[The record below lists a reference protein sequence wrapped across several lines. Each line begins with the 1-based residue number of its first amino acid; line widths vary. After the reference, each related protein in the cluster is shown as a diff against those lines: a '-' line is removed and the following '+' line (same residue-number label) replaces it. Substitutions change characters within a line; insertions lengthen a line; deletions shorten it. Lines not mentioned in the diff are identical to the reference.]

1 MNEGLSLGRQ
11 NIPRFGRLHEV
22 DHELERVDLC
32 TSHLEFLLVEL
43 NRFCRRIQ
51 SLFQIVSCMGV
62 DLKQVGPGGNDQTTH
77 KVNTRNF
84 ERLIAQK

>member
-1 MNEGLSLGRQ
+1 MNESMSLGRQ
-11 NIPRFGRLHEV
+11 NIPRLGRLHEV

-43 NRFCRRIQ
+43 NRFCRCIQ

-62 DLKQVGPGGNDQTTH
+62 DLKQVDPGGHDQT
-77 KVNTRNF
+77 NT
-84 ERLIAQK
+84 K